1 MPPDRSMW
9 GVRAFYDGEGRRQG
23 AVERFR
29 RGARE
34 VQLAGFSDW
43 TLGNFE
49 ASGLR
54 GAHPEACT
62 EN

>member
-1 MPPDRSMW
+1 
-9 GVRAFYDGEGRRQG
+9 
-23 AVERFR
+23 
-29 RGARE
+29 
-34 VQLAGFSDW
+34 LAGFSDW